1 MFIGEYLH
9 SIDEKGRVAVPYR
22 FRKLLKEGAVVAK
35 GLIDKCLCIYPKE
48 EWEKLSAK
56 LSSLPIADQKARAFT
71 RLMFSGAVEVSFDR
85 QGRILLPAYL
95 RQYAG
100 IKSQAM
106 LSGVYSRVEIWDK
119 KLWDNYKAK
128 SEKESTEITKHMG
141 ELGI

>member
-9 SIDEKGRVAVPYR
+9 SVDGKGRIAVPYR

-35 GLIDKCLCIYPKE
+35 GLIDKCLCIYPRV

-56 LSSLPIADQKARAFT
+56 LSSLPISDQKARAFT
-71 RLMFSGAVEVSFDR
+71 RLMFSGAVEVGFDR
-85 QGRILLPAYL
+85 QGRILLPSYL

-106 LSGVYSRVEIWDK
+106 ISGVYSRVEIWDK
-119 KLWDNYKAK
+119 KAWENYKEK
-128 SEKESTEITKHMG
+128 SEKESGDITKHMN
-141 ELGI
+141 ELGV